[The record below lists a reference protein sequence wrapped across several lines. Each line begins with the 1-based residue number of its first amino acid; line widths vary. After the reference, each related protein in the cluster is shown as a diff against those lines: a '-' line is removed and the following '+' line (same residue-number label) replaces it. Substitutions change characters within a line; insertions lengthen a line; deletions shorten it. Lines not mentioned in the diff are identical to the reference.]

1 MGANTDISIPIL
13 SRMKRGNM
21 KLDLSLDYHAHILPG
36 CDHGSDGLAT
46 SLKQVEMAASAGVKT
61 ICATPHFYPH
71 KESVESF
78 LRRRKKTAG
87 LLLRELPENAPLIQL
102 GAEVLICDGMERLD
116 GLNRLCREG
125 TNELLLEM
133 PFYAWP
139 ESIWDTLYLLCDL
152 ADIQIVLA
160 HAERYPA
167 ENIEKLICESVPLQ
181 LNTLTFGFFLHGV
194 LNLLAYLKSDYYAQY
209 AYQRVSV
216 DFWRGDMVSVIS
228 TGFMFTFAVALSTSI
243 LFSHCGVRKKLIALA
258 VLLMSTFEASFFA
271 YRTMIFIVLILV
283 AFNLLRWL
291 HDSSVRISRKA
302 LLIGLAALFFVA
314 IFAIVFLNAFG
325 IQDELLSLKIV
336 RRLLYGDK
344 SSRFKTWTS
353 YLFSGDWLRYPF
365 GGQKSEFAYHG
376 EWVHNLWL
384 DILNKVGLI
393 PFVIAVI
400 FTITSIRSAYGAAV
414 RMKKA
419 NHNLLSNQIASLGLG
434 ALLICMPEPVVDA
447 NPYFFFAILMLLG
460 GIKGVECSFGKEDTA
475 ESERGF

>member
-139 ESIWDTLYLLCDL
+139 ESIWDTLYFLCDL

-181 LNTLTFGFFLHGV
+181 LN
-194 LNLLAYLKSDYYAQY
+194 
-209 AYQRVSV
+209 
-216 DFWRGDMVSVIS
+216 
-228 TGFMFTFAVALSTSI
+228 
-243 LFSHCGVRKKLIALA
+243 
-258 VLLMSTFEASFFA
+258 
-271 YRTMIFIVLILV
+271 
-283 AFNLLRWL
+283 
-291 HDSSVRISRKA
+291 
-302 LLIGLAALFFVA
+302 
-314 IFAIVFLNAFG
+314 
-325 IQDELLSLKIV
+325 
-336 RRLLYGDK
+336 
-344 SSRFKTWTS
+344 
-353 YLFSGDWLRYPF
+353 
-365 GGQKSEFAYHG
+365 
-376 EWVHNLWL
+376 
-384 DILNKVGLI
+384 
-393 PFVIAVI
+393 
-400 FTITSIRSAYGAAV
+400 
-414 RMKKA
+414 
-419 NHNLLSNQIASLGLG
+419 
-434 ALLICMPEPVVDA
+434 
-447 NPYFFFAILMLLG
+447 
-460 GIKGVECSFGKEDTA
+460 A
-475 ESERGF
+475 ESLTKPLKRKRYLEWIENGYVKYLGSDIHMLGRGYKDWQKCRQMLEKKYV